1 MKKKLRRSEKKLAT
15 YSNAYHWN
23 SKHSIHSVTTA
34 PTPAYMKSTY
44 IKHMYNNL
52 LKLLVFVVL
61 FCFVFLVLCFV
72 FFVDVSV
79 VFTFHFVEYDVEFN
93 VCWCIYATGWLAA
106 CLSRCLLAICFGV
119 CSSLSVPNFL
129 SIAYVCLYACCYTI
143 VIIVLFRIN
152 SYAIDKIFWILII
165 G

>member
-34 PTPAYMKSTY
+34 TTPAYMKSTY

-61 FCFVFLVLCFV
+61 FCFCFV
-72 FFVDVSV
+72 LLFWYCVWCFFLLMFLLFLLFFLLKTMLNSTCV
-79 VFTFHFVEYDVEFN
+79 
-93 VCWCIYATGWLAA
+93 WCIYATGWLLVLADVCWQYVLVCAHRFPCRIFCPLLMSVCMHAA
-106 CLSRCLLAICFGV
+106 TLLW
-119 CSSLSVPNFL
+119 L
-129 SIAYVCLYACCYTI
+129 LYYF
-143 VIIVLFRIN
+143 VLIRMQSTKF
-152 SYAIDKIFWILII
+152 FEF
-165 G
+165 